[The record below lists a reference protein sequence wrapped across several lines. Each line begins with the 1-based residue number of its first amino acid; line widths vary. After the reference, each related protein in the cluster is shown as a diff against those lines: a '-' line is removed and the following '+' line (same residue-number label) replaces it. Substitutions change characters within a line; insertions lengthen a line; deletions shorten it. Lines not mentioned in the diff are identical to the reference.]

1 LEARRGVAVPEIT
14 AAAEFFPA
22 GGAGFTGGTGNE
34 MNKKF
39 IGVLTFAFLVAAGA
53 SLVLYRVLINRP
65 QPTKAAPT
73 MVQIVLANRDLEVG
87 TVLKADDVKLA
98 DWPGAVPAGA
108 TMRPQELVGRGV
120 TTAIYAKEPIIE
132 SRLAPK
138 GAGGGLAAMIPEG
151 MRAVAIRVNEVV
163 GVAGFVVPGMRVDIL
178 ISGNTPGGNGSLGT
192 LTRTLL
198 QNIEV
203 LSAGQDFKKDAE
215 GKPVLVQVVN
225 LLVTPAQAEQLSLAS
240 SYTNIQL
247 VLRNPLDRKEV
258 ATPGTA
264 LSHLFTGIKAKLPTG
279 PAVAA
284 DDQTRARPRP
294 APRPAAAAPVARE
307 LPPPPKKEAPFVMEI
322 IRGSSKEEKKFESN
336 SGGEGK

>member
-1 LEARRGVAVPEIT
+1 
-14 AAAEFFPA
+14 
-22 GGAGFTGGTGNE
+22 

-53 SLVLYRVLINRP
+53 SLVLYRVLLNRP
-65 QPTKAAPT
+65 QSSKAAQPS
-73 MVQIVLANRDLEVG
+73 VQIVLANRDLEVG
-87 TVLKADDVKLA
+87 TVLKTDDVKLT

-108 TMRPQELVGRGV
+108 SIRPQELIGRGV

-138 GAGGGLAAMIPEG
+138 GAGGGLAAMIPPG
-151 MRAVAIRVNEVV
+151 MRAVAVRVNEVV

-178 ISGNTPGGNGSLGT
+178 ISGNSPGNNANTGT

-225 LLVTPAQAEQLSLAS
+225 LLVTPEQAEQLSLAS
-240 SYTNIQL
+240 MQTSIQL
-247 VLRNPLDRKEV
+247 VLRNPLDREV
-258 ATPGTA
+258 TKTPGTA
-264 LSHLFTGIKAKLPTG
+264 VSHLFRGGKFSMPPSG
-279 PAVAA
+279 DEPA
-284 DDQTRARPRP
+284 P
-294 APRPAAAAPVARE
+294 APRPRPVQRAAVQPAVVRE
-307 LPPPPKKEAPFVMEI
+307 LPPPPKKETPFVMEI
-322 IRGSSKEEKKFESN
+322 ISGPNKVEKKFDAAG
-336 SGGEGK
+336 GGEGK